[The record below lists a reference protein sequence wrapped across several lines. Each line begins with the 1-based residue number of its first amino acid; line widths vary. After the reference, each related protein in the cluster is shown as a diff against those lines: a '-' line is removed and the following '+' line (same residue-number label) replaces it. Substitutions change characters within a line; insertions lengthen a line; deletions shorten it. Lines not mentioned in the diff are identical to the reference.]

1 MRTGNKIVDAMANVN
16 ISGNVISPMWYRT
29 VVKDDGKP
37 HFLAIAILSDIV
49 YWYRPRIVRDE
60 ATGNVIKATK
70 RFAEDL
76 LQRGSKAL
84 AEQFGVS
91 KRQITEA
98 LRLLEEL
105 NVISRHYRTIERAYG
120 DEKVKITNIQYIE
133 LHVDVLKKLSELPQ
147 SANENCANG
156 MVENSVGGKVENY
169 PDYEEVPEGET
180 QNYPML
186 GTKLPDPPTQNR
198 GTNTEITAET
208 TTEITTENKESIHAR
223 EEAKEPLPKHEYADN
238 VTLTESE
245 YQKLV
250 EKVGSKQVADECI
263 EILSNYKSA
272 DTRKRKYTSD
282 YHAILSW
289 VVKAYYERH
298 KTPTRAQPGAQNDPV
313 SAAARVKALLAARQ
327 QRSESNAN
335 GYSS

>member
-37 HFLAIAILSDIV
+37 HFLAIAILSDVV

-60 ATGNVIKATK
+60 ATGNVIRTTK
-70 RFAEDL
+70 RFADDL

-208 TTEITTENKESIHAR
+208 TTEITTKNRESIRAR
-223 EEAKEPLPKHEYADN
+223 EKPCHTLPQKIAYADD
-238 VTLTESE
+238 VLLTETE
-245 YQKLV
+245 YSALITKL
-250 EKVGSKQVADECI
+250 GSKQAADECI
-263 EILSNYKSA
+263 EILSNYKGA
-272 DTRKRKYTSD
+272 TGRKYKSD
-282 YHAILSW
+282 YKAILNW
-289 VVKAYYERH
+289 VVDKYRERH
-298 KTPTRAQPGAQNDPV
+298 KTPTRAQPGAHNDPV
-313 SAAARVKALLAARQ
+313 SAAAKVKALLAARQ

>member
-37 HFLAIAILSDIV
+37 HFLAIAILSDVV

-60 ATGNVIKATK
+60 ATGNVIRTTK
-70 RFAEDL
+70 RFADDL

-208 TTEITTENKESIHAR
+208 TTEITTENRESIRAR
-223 EEAKEPLPKHEYADN
+223 EKPCHTRPEKIAYADD
-238 VTLTESE
+238 VLLTETE
-245 YQKLV
+245 YSALIAKL
-250 EKVGSKQVADECI
+250 GSKQAADECI
-263 EILSNYKSA
+263 EILSNYKGA
-272 DTRKRKYTSD
+272 TGRKYKSD
-282 YHAILSW
+282 YKAILNW
-289 VVKAYYERH
+289 VVDKYHERH
-298 KTPTRAQPGAQNDPV
+298 KTPPRAQPGTQNDPV